1 MGAEISQ
8 ESVFETLVSQIL
20 MDVYPA
26 RSRLPAE
33 RDLAKQLGAS
43 RPTLR
48 EALRRLAAWN
58 LVEAKRG
65 SGITVLESREWTIEV
80 LPAFLRYRAGTIP
93 PARLLELVRGL
104 LKLRR
109 SLSCELAAQVAPK
122 LRPGDLAESR
132 RALHDAW
139 AMRDNA
145 SEFVR
150 QDLRV
155 FRSVVETAGL
165 LPAVWMLNRVS
176 GIYEEV
182 ASFLSGALAPPGD
195 YLAENEAF
203 FDALEAKDADRATRI
218 IDDYLKRHDERLM
231 AVLRGEE

>member
-33 RDLAKQLGAS
+33 RELAKQLGAS

-65 SGITVLESREWTIEV
+65 SGITVLEPREWTIEV
-80 LPAFLRYRAGTIP
+80 LPAFLRYRAGRIP
-93 PARLLELVRGL
+93 PAQLLELVRGL

-132 RALHDAW
+132 SALHDAW
-139 AMRDNA
+139 ATRDNA

-182 ASFLSGALAPPGD
+182 ASFLSGALAPPED

-203 FDALEAKDADRATRI
+203 FDALEANDADRATGI